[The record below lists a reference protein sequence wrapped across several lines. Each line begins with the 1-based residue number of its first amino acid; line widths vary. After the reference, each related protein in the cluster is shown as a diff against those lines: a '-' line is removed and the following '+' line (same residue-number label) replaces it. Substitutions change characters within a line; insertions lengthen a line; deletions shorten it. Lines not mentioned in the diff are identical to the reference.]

1 MSHYQRLLLIMRP
14 MLHQAVALE
23 QAGALARSA
32 SASLHIV
39 ALLEALDKLWLLES
53 GKHQTEREAYRH
65 TQQQQLETQANA
77 LRASGVQ
84 VTTEV
89 AWSNDLQ
96 DDILE
101 HVMEMRPDLLLK
113 QVEHEPAL
121 KRAFFTPLDWQLL
134 RHCPVPVYLLGANR
148 PTLPRQV
155 VAAVDVADTSEEGQ
169 ARNDSIVQQAS
180 ALALQT
186 GAQLD
191 LLHACDLSMAYMG
204 DMGYAAWA
212 IGDIAEPM
220 RQALEDDF
228 RKLAERF
235 GAPPERCHFVLGRP
249 VPVLSEFVESQPV
262 DALVMG
268 RPIARGL
275 DRLFGSTTE
284 HVLYQVP
291 CNILVV

>member
-1 MSHYQRLLLIMRP
+1 M
-14 MLHQAVALE
+14 
-23 QAGALARSA
+23 
-32 SASLHIV
+32 
-39 ALLEALDKLWLLES
+39 
-53 GKHQTEREAYRH
+53 
-65 TQQQQLETQANA
+65 
-77 LRASGVQ
+77 
-84 VTTEV
+84 
-89 AWSNDLQ
+89 
-96 DDILE
+96 
-101 HVMEMRPDLLLK
+101 
-113 QVEHEPAL
+113 
-121 KRAFFTPLDWQLL
+121 

-249 VPVLSEFVESQPV
+249 VPVLSEYVESQPV

>member
-1 MSHYQRLLLIMRP
+1 MSHYQRLLLVMRP
-14 MLHQAVALE
+14 LLRQSGALE
-23 QAGALARSA
+23 QAAALARSS

-39 ALLEALDKLWLLES
+39 ALLESLDKLRLLET
-53 GKHQTEREAYRH
+53 GDHQAARQAYLA
-65 TQQQQLETQANA
+65 TQHEQLENQVSA

-89 AWSNDLQ
+89 AWSSDVQ
-96 DDILE
+96 DDILA
-101 HVMEMRPDLLLK
+101 HVQEMQPDLLLK
-113 QVEHEPAL
+113 QVEHEPVL

-134 RHCPVPVYLLGANR
+134 RHCPTPVYLLGAAR
-148 PTLPRQV
+148 PALPRQV
-155 VAAVDVADTSEEGQ
+155 VAAVDVADTSDEGL
-169 ARNDSIVQQAS
+169 ARNDGIVRQAS

-204 DMGYAAWA
+204 DMGYSAWA
-212 IGDIAEPM
+212 IGDIAGPL

-228 RKLAERF
+228 TALAERF
-235 GAPPERCHFVLGRP
+235 GAPPERRHFVLGRP
-249 VPVLSEFVESQPV
+249 VAVLGEYAESQAV
-262 DALVMG
+262 DVIVMG
-268 RPIARGL
+268 RPLARGL

>member
-1 MSHYQRLLLIMRP
+1 MSHYQHLLLILRP
-14 MLHQAVALE
+14 VLRQADALE
-23 QAGALARSA
+23 QAAALARSSA
-32 SASLHIV
+32 ASLHVV
-39 ALLEALDKLWLLES
+39 ALLESLDTLRLLES
-53 GKHQTEREAYRH
+53 GEHEAARQAYLTAQH
-65 TQQQQLETQANA
+65 EQLEGQAQA

-89 AWSNDLQ
+89 AWSSDPHQ
-96 DDILE
+96 DILD
-101 HVMEMRPDLLLK
+101 HALEMQPDLLLK

-134 RHCPVPVYLLGANR
+134 RHCPIPVYLLGAAR
-148 PTLPRQV
+148 PALPLRI

-169 ARNDSIVQQAS
+169 ARNDRIVQQAG
-180 ALALQT
+180 AMALQT

-212 IGDIAEPM
+212 IGDIGTPL

-228 RKLAERF
+228 KALADRHGAPAER
-235 GAPPERCHFVLGRP
+235 RHFVLGLP
-249 VPVLSEFVESQPV
+249 VAVLSEYVEAQDV
-262 DALVMG
+262 DVIVMG
-268 RPIARGL
+268 RPMARGL